1 MTPADT
7 LRALRDA
14 IQVDVG
20 NRGLA
25 RVPADTLFTACA
37 DDFAAACRSI
47 AEHPAPR
54 VGIVTGFMIPSVTP
68 PTGET
73 DGPPG
78 ALFLAQ
84 AFDRLSIPCVL
95 ASDASGLSA
104 LRLGLDFLSLTQT

>member
-1 MTPADT
+1 MTIDDQ

-14 IQVDVG
+14 VQVDAG

-25 RVPADTLFTACA
+25 RDPADNLFTACA

-54 VGIVTGFMIPSVTP
+54 VGVVTGFMIPSTDP

-78 ALFLAQ
+78 ALTLAQ
-84 AFDRLSIPCVL
+84 AFERLGVPTVL
-95 ASDASGLSA
+95 LSDAAGYSA
-104 LRLGLDFLSLTQT
+104 LWAG